1 MFCAPARLTNFQDKL
16 SHVVSNM
23 WMVHPARSADNHKD
37 QVHKS
42 REQTVA
48 FVSVLINTT
57 VTSVLA
63 ALLME
68 GEGNLISFKLSASQE
83 FLVIG
88 GGPAVLSHILGGVF
102 LLLYYSGQ
110 GVSE

>member
-1 MFCAPARLTNFQDKL
+1 
-16 SHVVSNM
+16 M
-23 WMVHPARSADNHKD
+23 WMVHPARIANNYKD
-37 QVHKS
+37 QMQKTGWV
-42 REQTVA
+42 ETVA

-68 GEGNLISFKLSASQE
+68 GEGNLTSLKLSASQE

-102 LLLYYSGQ
+102 LILYYSCQ
-110 GVSE
+110 GVSEI